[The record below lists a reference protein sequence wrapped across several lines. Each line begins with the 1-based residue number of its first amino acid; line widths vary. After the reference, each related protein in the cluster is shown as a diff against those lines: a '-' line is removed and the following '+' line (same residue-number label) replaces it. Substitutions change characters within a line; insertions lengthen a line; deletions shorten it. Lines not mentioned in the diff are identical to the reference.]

1 MSFFKKLSWRLKK
14 IISSIPYGVAALCF
28 EPRLHPW
35 RFMFDYVVLPA
46 EDRYKKSRAY
56 IQKYFSLVPLDN
68 GRSQLSFG
76 EVVLLID
83 DVFLSYENNLVSLLT
98 LYFDLIYPGKVKFPI
113 PLILDEGPYER
124 RGVSL
129 NPGDVV
135 LDVGANLGFFSF
147 YAAKKIGEKGKVYAF
162 EPIPDVLQVLQN
174 SIPYN
179 GSAKTSIVPCPYA
192 IGEKNAEVMFNFSPT
207 NFGGAS
213 VYAKAGSSSRDIA
226 VQQVTID
233 SFANERNLQKVD
245 FIKMDIEGMERNA
258 LRGATEILK
267 KYKPRLA
274 ICTYHRPDD
283 PVEIRKIIS
292 EARPD
297 YQFYQASHKLF
308 AW

>member
-1 MSFFKKLSWRLKK
+1 
-14 IISSIPYGVAALCF
+14 
-28 EPRLHPW
+28 
-35 RFMFDYVVLPA
+35 
-46 EDRYKKSRAY
+46 
-56 IQKYFSLVPLDN
+56 
-68 GRSQLSFG
+68 
-76 EVVLLID
+76 
-83 DVFLSYENNLVSLLT
+83 
-98 LYFDLIYPGKVKFPI
+98 
-113 PLILDEGPYER
+113 
-124 RGVSL
+124 
-129 NPGDVV
+129 
-135 LDVGANLGFFSF
+135 
-147 YAAKKIGEKGKVYAF
+147 
-162 EPIPDVLQVLQN
+162 
-174 SIPYN
+174 
-179 GSAKTSIVPCPYA
+179 
-192 IGEKNAEVMFNFSPT
+192 
-207 NFGGAS
+207 
-213 VYAKAGSSSRDIA
+213 